1 MSCYAA
7 PTQNMPPL
15 SAADCISPA
24 FSRTKLILF
33 SPFMKGRTWK
43 LCATAY
49 LATAG
54 NLFLPFPLAYL
65 LFLHA
70 LPAGGRPLLIAL
82 ISGCALF
89 TAVFLFL
96 FVLFSRLQFAFFEVV
111 LNREQFIAPL
121 WRKHRSVYAAWTW
134 LKVVAGLAIVAAL
147 AVPIAAYSRRV
158 VELFGSMS
166 SLKPGEMP
174 PPEFFVLIYGG
185 MFGIYAIFIL
195 LYFLGSLGYDFL
207 IPSLALES
215 VPLGEAFR
223 RFARLVRNEPG
234 QFSLYCL
241 LKLVLGFI
249 GYMAL
254 SFALE
259 IVILLALAVVGG
271 VAFLFGFLLHL
282 AGVPTAVLIGLAIAL
297 GVVFYLALFGYVT
310 IIGMGALLTFFESY
324 SLYFLA
330 GRYPLLGELLAGSTP
345 PPKAPPLP
353 QSWSPAYTPPA
364 V

>member
-1 MSCYAA
+1 
-7 PTQNMPPL
+7 MPPL

-70 LPAGGRPLLIAL
+70 LPAAGRPFVIGLIAA
-82 ISGCALF
+82 CTVF

-134 LKVVAGLAIVAAL
+134 LKVITGLAIVAAFAL
-147 AVPIAAYSRRV
+147 PIAAYSRRLI
-158 VELFGSMS
+158 ELFGTMS
-166 SLKPGEMP
+166 TLKPGEMP
-174 PPEFFVLIYGG
+174 PAEFFVLIYGG
-185 MFGIYAIFIL
+185 MFGIYAVIIL

-207 IPSLALES
+207 VPSLALES
-215 VPLGEAFR
+215 VPISEAFR
-223 RFARLVRNEPG
+223 RFVRLVRAEPG
-234 QFSLYCL
+234 QFALYCL
-241 LKLVLGFI
+241 LKIVLGFV
-249 GYMAL
+249 GYMCF

-259 IVILLALAVVGG
+259 IVIFLVFAVVGG

-282 AGVPTAVLIGLAIAL
+282 AGVPTAVLIGLGIAIGIVL
-297 GVVFYLALFGYVT
+297 YLALFGYVMV
-310 IIGMGALLTFFESY
+310 IGLGTLLTFFESY

-330 GRYPLLGELLAGSTP
+330 GRYPLLGELLARSTP
-345 PPKAPPLP
+345 PPQAPPLP
-353 QSWSPAYTPPA
+353 QPWNPAYNTPPPF
-364 V
+364 

>member
-1 MSCYAA
+1 
-7 PTQNMPPL
+7 MPPL
-15 SAADCISPA
+15 SAADSISPA

-43 LCATAY
+43 FCATAY

-70 LPAGGRPLLIAL
+70 LPAGGRPFVIAL
-82 ISGCALF
+82 IAACTVF

-96 FVLFSRLQFAFFEVV
+96 FVLFSRLQFAFFDVV

-121 WRKHRSVYAAWTW
+121 WRKHRSVYGAWTW

-147 AVPIAAYSRRV
+147 AVPIAVYSRRV
-158 VELFGSMS
+158 IELFGSMS
-166 SLKPGEMP
+166 SLKPGEVP
-174 PPEFFVLIYGG
+174 PPELFVLIYGG
-185 MFGIYAIFIL
+185 MFGIYSVVIL

-207 IPSLALES
+207 VPSLALES
-215 VPLGEAFR
+215 VSLSEAFR
-223 RFARLVRNEPG
+223 RFARLVRAEPG

-241 LKLVLGFI
+241 LKIVLGFV
-249 GYMAL
+249 GYMGL

-282 AGVPTAVLIGLAIAL
+282 AGVPTAVLIGLAIAIGL
-297 GVVFYLALFGYVT
+297 VFYLALFGYVT
-310 IIGMGALLTFFESY
+310 IIGMGALLTFFESF

-330 GRYPLLGELLAGSTP
+330 GRYPLLGELLARSTP
-345 PPKAPPLP
+345 PPQSPAPPLP
-353 QSWSPAYTPPA
+353 WNPAYYTPPPI
-364 V
+364 